1 MSGSAATTMS
11 FEGIWDKAENGTH
24 ISWFLGCRNM
34 IRLLY
39 EPLTKSRVV
48 SEKVEDREGC
58 VYNELLLPD
67 SVVLCIIFPDLSALL
82 NPG

>member
-1 MSGSAATTMS
+1 
-11 FEGIWDKAENGTH
+11 
-24 ISWFLGCRNM
+24 M